1 MEEYELTL
9 GDLVQDRVTGL
20 KGIATSKTTF
30 LNGCVQV
37 EITPKV
43 KDNDLGSADKAFGIG
58 MDIQQLKRIGCGL
71 NTAPRQKKEELIG
84 GSPKGVKKNVY

>member
-20 KGIATSKTTF
+20 KGIATCKTTF

-37 EITPKV
+37 EITPRL
-43 KDNDLGSADKAFGIG
+43 KDNDLGSPEKTMGIAV
-58 MDIQQLKRIGCGL
+58 DIQQIKRVGCGL
-71 NTAPRQKKEELIG
+71 NTTPREKKRRI
-84 GSPKGVKKNVY
+84 